1 MSNRTST
8 KDKIL
13 EITNVVLQERGYN
26 GFSYSHISKQL
37 GIRNAAI
44 HYHFPTK
51 ADLGTAMIQRYQSQF
66 SSWVAINEL
75 KYTCQYKKLF
85 EAYITIS
92 RSFIEKQNTI
102 CPLAVLEANYAVFPE
117 NMQIL
122 TQTLSK
128 DIRSWFTEILAA
140 GQRAAIFTFDGTP
153 ENKSVLISAALH
165 GASIMANSETAAI
178 FETIVTQ
185 IRLELGLIDE

>member
-1 MSNRTST
+1 MPNITST
-8 KDKIL
+8 KEKIL
-13 EITNVVLQERGYN
+13 AITSAMLQERGYN

-51 ADLGTAMIQRYQSQF
+51 ANLGTAMIQRYQSQF

-75 KYTCQYKKLF
+75 KYTYQYEKLF
-85 EAYITIS
+85 EAYIAIS

-102 CPLAVLEANYAVFPE
+102 CPLAVLEANYTVFPE

-128 DIRSWFTEILAA
+128 NIRSWVTHILAA
-140 GQRAAIFTFDGTP
+140 GKESAIFKFDGTP
-153 ENKSVLISAALH
+153 ENKSVLIAAALH
-165 GASIMANSETAAI
+165 GASMMTICETSDI
-178 FETIVTQ
+178 FETTVTQ
-185 IRLELGLIDE
+185 IRLELGLINE